1 MQAKFDTDIARWQ
14 AVTTRDKTADGAFFY
29 AVKSTGVFCRP
40 GCPSRLPKID
50 NAEFYDSAALAEGA
64 GYRACKRCRPKENTP
79 STEAVQKMRAYIEQH
94 LDERITL
101 ETLAV
106 QVALSPF
113 HLQRLF
119 KQATGLTP
127 RKYQEAERVKRFKNS
142 LKEGNSVT
150 HATYDAGFASSSRLY
165 EAAKHHLG
173 MRPKAYR
180 EKGLGVKIAFGFIES
195 RLGTILIAATGQGL
209 CSVALGDDAA
219 QLEADLRT
227 EFSCAE
233 IEKNDDG
240 LRLYTER
247 IAAYLSGSG
256 SSLDLTLD
264 IQASAFRRR
273 VWDLLR
279 AIPYGETRSY
289 SDIAQQLGNPN
300 AVRAVAS
307 ACANNPVALVIPCHR
322 VVQKSGALAGYRWGL
337 ERKAALLAGER
348 EEQ

>member
-1 MQAKFDTDIARWQ
+1 MQAKFETDGARWQ
-14 AVTTRDKTADGAFFY
+14 AVTTRDKNADGAFFY

-40 GCPSRLPKID
+40 GCPSRLPKFG
-50 NAEFYDSAALAEGA
+50 NVEFFASAALAATA
-64 GYRACKRCRPKENTP
+64 GYRACKRCHPNENLP
-79 STEAVQKMRAYIEQH
+79 SAQAVQEILSYIELH
-94 LDERITL
+94 LDQRITL
-101 ETLAV
+101 ETLAA

-127 RKYQEAERVKRFKNS
+127 RQYQETLRVKRFKKS

-150 HATYDAGFASSSRLY
+150 HATYEAGFASSSRLY
-165 EAAKHHLG
+165 EASKHHLG

-180 EKGLGVKIAFGFIES
+180 EKGMGVKIIFGFMES
-195 RLGTILIAATGQGL
+195 KLGPILIAATGQGL

-219 QLEADLRT
+219 QLEADLRV

-233 IEKNDDG
+233 LERNDAA
-240 LRLYTER
+240 LCAYSEC
-247 IAAYLSGSG
+247 IAAYLAGSG
-256 SSLDLTLD
+256 RAFDLPLDL
-264 IQASAFRRR
+264 QATAFRRR

-307 ACANNPVALVIPCHR
+307 ACANNPIALVIPCHR
-322 VVQKSGALAGYRWGL
+322 VLQKSGDLAGYRWGL
-337 ERKAALLAGER
+337 ERKAALLAGEQ